1 MRPVHRRLAG
11 WLALAALLLAA
22 LAPTLSH
29 ALRASPDS
37 PWLAVC
43 TAQGPARLLALD
55 GPGDGLPGAA
65 HAADHCPLC
74 SLHLPGLGL
83 PPAAATPALAD
94 GLAHALPRAFLA
106 APRTLHVWSC
116 AQARAP
122 PAA

>member
-1 MRPVHRRLAG
+1 MCPLHRRLTG
-11 WLALAALLLAA
+11 WFAIAVLLMAA
-22 LAPTLSH
+22 LAPTLSL
-29 ALRASPDS
+29 ALQDRQAA

-43 TAQGPARLLALD
+43 TAQGPQRVMAL
-55 GPGDGLPGAA
+55 GGGDEQPGAV

-74 SLHLPGLGL
+74 NLHTPGLGL
-83 PPAAATPALAD
+83 PPATTAPALAD

-106 APRTLHVWSC
+106 APHTLHAWSR